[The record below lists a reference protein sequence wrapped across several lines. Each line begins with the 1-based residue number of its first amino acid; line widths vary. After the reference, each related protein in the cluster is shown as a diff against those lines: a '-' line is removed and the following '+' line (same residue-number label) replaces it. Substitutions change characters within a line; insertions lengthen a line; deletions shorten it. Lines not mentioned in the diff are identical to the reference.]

1 MKLTIAKDELQFGHK
16 QTLNKDFWKDEKL
29 DVEVRLAI
37 MAIVKNFLKTTNLEM
52 TADEIDE
59 IEFTGSL
66 ANYNYGKYSDVDIH
80 LLFDF
85 SKIGDDPEFMR
96 DYLTTKAINWNNRHN
111 VTIFGHEVELYIT
124 DAGSDHHSTGVY
136 SVKDDKWLVKPV
148 RDTKLSAELNLN
160 KVKDKADKIS
170 KEIDMLVSVEGDLS
184 LETIEGLKNKIKKMR
199 VAGLETGGE
208 FSIENLAFKLLRR
221 RGELNTLYALMN
233 QAQDAELSLDE
244 DVEWW
249 KKRRKKDNKNYRELM
264 GYGKRKG
271 VFKKKYAFKNVGKKN
286 KLNRMSGAPY
296 MINPQMK
303 LPKSGPPGVG
313 SLEEQYSQG
322 TISTLSKVIN
332 KLNNGEPVEMKLTDM
347 TLSGF
352 ECLGPHSYT
361 LKKSGDSYS
370 IKLKQSVSS
379 ILSQQAKTMKD
390 AGDFNPLEKCVYEAG
405 EGVIDDVELKDII
418 LDQLSAGKAD
428 FIFVTPKFPT
438 FDFELPDVFT
448 TKESRFIKKLRREKD
463 TTKVELTLFAKKE
476 ISFTNLPT
484 WGELWKD
491 ISEGVAKSGGWDLD
505 AAKYLRIFNNIL
517 EKYKTKFDWIIYDLV
532 KKDGYKVIIE
542 NKAVKSERG
551 VPGAGTIESLK
562 TKILIGIQEKID
574 SGDLNAIQGK
584 LLEKAFE
591 IIFRIGLTAA
601 GESNGFTKKEW
612 LYNVNDETEGNF
624 CKYFD
629 CKKSQIRRV
638 LSEKERIAPMSIEK
652 YVRGVRGFVEPDVQA
667 QTEKDR
673 IKIFVDKIE
682 PQTGSFFELKGVLK
696 LKDPSQTFRA
706 QGAFVDKGVGM
717 ALLAMSKSGYN
728 IRLNKDK
735 FKGYRRSFQT
745 PDEDAEDALNKA
757 ILDTISCT
765 IIRELTGDDA
775 PTGAL
780 ENYVFSQPRVRANMY
795 YISKS
800 DAVIEL
806 TKPCKKVE
814 GGGTQLLVLG
824 NLPKYTQNPFTTGL
838 VIQVSSRTNKLLEEV
853 GGKFG
858 FMKAPAEYKNNWWMT
873 PAMAEKW
880 RNFDSKVVNVG
891 DVMVDMNPV
900 STVTNEVQQI
910 LRPAAAFVGVLERS
924 NKVSFVL
931 YSGVREK
938 DKGSQHEEGNAADIE
953 FIVNGKKL
961 GIDKTYAYL
970 ISLMAED
977 LIPAVSLGIYQ
988 KEKYN
993 PNSFAPS
1000 AGNVHIDPRPRRA
1013 WFWFD
1018 RCKEYGDSAVGKNP
1032 RKKLAKCNGVQFNG
1046 GDAFVSKSSKTTE
1059 KWRNQTFSSGSKSN
1073 IIDKNLLRL
1082 PSDLISLIREVR
1094 TNVQRLKPQ
1103 KTEEG

>member
-29 DVEVRLAI
+29 DAEVRLAI
-37 MAIVKNFLKTTNLEM
+37 IAIVKNFLKTTNLEM

-264 GYGKRKG
+264 GHGKKKG

-296 MINPQMK
+296 MIDPQMK

-418 LDQLSAGKAD
+418 LDQLSAGKAEFV
-428 FIFVTPKFPT
+428 FIAPK
-438 FDFELPDVFT
+438 LPAFKMPDISDVFT

-491 ISEGVAKSGGWDLD
+491 ISEGVAKSGGWDLN
-505 AAKYLRIFNNIL
+505 AAKYPRIFKDIL
-517 EKYKTKFDWIIYDLV
+517 VKYSNKFDWIIYDLV

-551 VPGAGTIESLK
+551 VPVAGTLESLK

-652 YVRGVRGFVEPDVQA
+652 YVRGARGFVEPDVQA

-682 PQTGSFFELKGVLK
+682 PQAGSFFELKGVLN
-696 LKDPSQTFRA
+696 LKDPSQTSGGRD
-706 QGAFVDKGVGM
+706 GAFVNKGVGM
-717 ALLAMSKSGYN
+717 ALLAMNKSGFN
-728 IRLNKDK
+728 IRLVKGE
-735 FKGYRRSFQT
+735 FKGYRGSFQKRNK
-745 PDEDAEDALNKA
+745 DALNKA
-757 ILDTISCT
+757 ILDTISCST
-765 IIRELTGDDA
+765 IRELTGDDA

-780 ENYVFSQPRVRANMY
+780 ENYVFSQPSVRANMF
-795 YISKS
+795 YISNS
-800 DAVIEL
+800 DAEINL
-806 TKPCKKVE
+806 TKDCKEEE
-814 GGGTQLLVLG
+814 GGGTQKLVLG

-838 VIQVSSRTNKLLEEV
+838 VIQVSSGTNELLEKV

-891 DVMVDMNPV
+891 DVVVDMNPV
-900 STVTNEVQQI
+900 AQSTAEIQQI

-924 NKVSFVL
+924 NKVSFKL
-931 YSGVREK
+931 HSGIRKGDE
-938 DKGSQHEEGNAADIE
+938 GSQHQTGNAVDIQ
-953 FIVNGKKL
+953 FIVNNQVL
-961 GIDKTYAYL
+961 SYAKTYAYL
-970 ISLMAED
+970 ISFMAED

-988 KEKYN
+988 KGKYD
-993 PNSFAPS
+993 PNSFVPS
-1000 AGNVHIDPRPRRA
+1000 SGNVHIDPRPRRA

-1018 RCKEYGDSAVGKNP
+1018 RCSEYGDSAVGKNP
-1032 RKKLAKCNGVQFNG
+1032 RKKLEKCNGVQFNDG
-1046 GDAFVSKSSKTTE
+1046 AAVVSKNNK
-1059 KWRNQTFSSGSKSN
+1059 KKKDFRNQTFSSGSKSN

>member
-264 GYGKRKG
+264 GYGKKKG

-322 TISTLSKVIN
+322 TISTLNKVIN
-332 KLNNGEPVEMKLTDM
+332 KLDSGEPVEMKLTDM

-379 ILSQQAKTMKD
+379 ILSQQAKTMKG
-390 AGDFNPLEKCVYEAG
+390 AGDFKPLEKCVYKAG
-405 EGVIDDVELKDII
+405 DGIIDDVELKDII
-418 LDQLSAGKAD
+418 LDQLSAGKAE
-428 FIFVTPKFPT
+428 FVFVAPKLPT
-438 FDFELPDVFT
+438 FKQIFND
-448 TKESRFIKKLRREKD
+448 RFFSPYKKAVIPFDINTIINRKPPSKPKNITVKHGGPVKKTMEQIKKELAAKNNKTVVKRPIIRRPGIR
-463 TTKVELTLFAKKE
+463 VEIKQKPQPKINVSLAKKGYVKIGTKKCE
-476 ISFTNLPT
+476 SYKKQELIKLATRLGIST
-484 WGELWKD
+484 
-491 ISEGVAKSGGWDLD
+491 
-505 AAKYLRIFNNIL
+505 
-517 EKYKTKFDWIIYDLV
+517 
-532 KKDGYKVIIE
+532 E
-542 NKAVKSERG
+542 NK
-551 VPGAGTIESLK
+551 TIK
-562 TKILIGIQEKID
+562 KICNDI
-574 SGDLNAIQGK
+574 K
-584 LLEKAFE
+584 L
-591 IIFRIGLTAA
+591 
-601 GESNGFTKKEW
+601 
-612 LYNVNDETEGNF
+612 
-624 CKYFD
+624 
-629 CKKSQIRRV
+629 
-638 LSEKERIAPMSIEK
+638 K
-652 YVRGVRGFVEPDVQA
+652 YV
-667 QTEKDR
+667 
-673 IKIFVDKIE
+673 
-682 PQTGSFFELKGVLK
+682 
-696 LKDPSQTFRA
+696 
-706 QGAFVDKGVGM
+706 
-717 ALLAMSKSGYN
+717 
-728 IRLNKDK
+728 
-735 FKGYRRSFQT
+735 
-745 PDEDAEDALNKA
+745 
-757 ILDTISCT
+757 
-765 IIRELTGDDA
+765 
-775 PTGAL
+775 
-780 ENYVFSQPRVRANMY
+780 
-795 YISKS
+795 
-800 DAVIEL
+800 
-806 TKPCKKVE
+806 
-814 GGGTQLLVLG
+814 
-824 NLPKYTQNPFTTGL
+824 
-838 VIQVSSRTNKLLEEV
+838 
-853 GGKFG
+853 
-858 FMKAPAEYKNNWWMT
+858 
-873 PAMAEKW
+873 
-880 RNFDSKVVNVG
+880 
-891 DVMVDMNPV
+891 
-900 STVTNEVQQI
+900 
-910 LRPAAAFVGVLERS
+910 
-924 NKVSFVL
+924 
-931 YSGVREK
+931 
-938 DKGSQHEEGNAADIE
+938 
-953 FIVNGKKL
+953 
-961 GIDKTYAYL
+961 
-970 ISLMAED
+970 
-977 LIPAVSLGIYQ
+977 
-988 KEKYN
+988 
-993 PNSFAPS
+993 
-1000 AGNVHIDPRPRRA
+1000 
-1013 WFWFD
+1013 
-1018 RCKEYGDSAVGKNP
+1018 
-1032 RKKLAKCNGVQFNG
+1032 
-1046 GDAFVSKSSKTTE
+1046 
-1059 KWRNQTFSSGSKSN
+1059 
-1073 IIDKNLLRL
+1073 
-1082 PSDLISLIREVR
+1082 
-1094 TNVQRLKPQ
+1094 
-1103 KTEEG
+1103 